1 MDVQAQDH
9 EAVVVVASS
18 LAGAHPGPRHPQP
31 GLLLNQINLLLS
43 KAVEWASVV
52 AV

>member
-18 LAGAHPGPRHPQP
+18 LEGAHPGPRHPQP